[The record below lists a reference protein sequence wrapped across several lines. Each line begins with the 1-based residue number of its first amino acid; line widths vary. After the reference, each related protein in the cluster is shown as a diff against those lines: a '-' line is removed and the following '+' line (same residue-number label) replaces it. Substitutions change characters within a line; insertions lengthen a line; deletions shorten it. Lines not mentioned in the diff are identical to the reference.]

1 MAASEDDALRA
12 LCELAEALDTAGDE
26 LDGLA
31 SRCRDLAAHRE
42 LGDSW
47 SSVVANEARPLIVE
61 ELTRVQRC
69 VEVATARFRR
79 AQAQS
84 LSAEGLT
91 HDRIA
96 DLFGVTRQR
105 VGALLA
111 ASEPKRREPK
121 QSRSSRA

>member
-1 MAASEDDALRA
+1 MAALEDEALRA
-12 LCELAEALDTAGDE
+12 LYELAEALDAAGDE
-26 LDGLA
+26 FDRLA

-47 SSVVANEARPLIVE
+47 SSLVADESRPLIVE

-84 LSAEGLT
+84 LSSEGLS

-96 DLFGVTRQR
+96 DPFGVTRER
-105 VGALLA
+105 IGALLA
-111 ASEPKRREPK
+111 SSEPK
-121 QSRSSRA
+121 QSRSSRT